1 MYIGQDNYQTIVH
14 PSYWN
19 QSAEGK
25 VFNELDCG
33 RLRHQVSE
41 LVQNRS
47 TEEYADLD
55 NLVAALISERIT
67 LGKDLGDHLNKRVDS
82 WISATGKKL

>member
-1 MYIGQDNYQTIVH
+1 MHIGQDNYQTIVH

-19 QSAEGK
+19 QSAENK

-33 RLRHQVSE
+33 RLRPQVSE
-41 LVQNRS
+41 LVQNLS
-47 TEEYADLD
+47 DKEYADLD
-55 NLVAALISERIT
+55 NLVAVLISERIA
-67 LGKDLGDHLNKRVDS
+67 LGKDLGESLNKRVDS